1 MSIEKNTREAIR
13 WFKTAEDD
21 LDSAKILKNS
31 GKYAHS
37 CFHSQQAAEKSL
49 KAVWY
54 LSDEDPWGHSI
65 KKLIDDL
72 ESLNPS
78 LYLKFEP
85 LERVALILDRFY
97 IPTRY
102 PNGLPDITPDVAFDH
117 VDAETCLNHARSI
130 IEVVRS
136 VLKL

>member
-1 MSIEKNTREAIR
+1 MSIEKNTKEAIR

-37 CFHSQQAAEKSL
+37 CFHSQQAAERSL
-49 KAVWY
+49 KTVWY

-102 PNGLPDITPDVAFDH
+102 PNGLPDITPDVAFEN